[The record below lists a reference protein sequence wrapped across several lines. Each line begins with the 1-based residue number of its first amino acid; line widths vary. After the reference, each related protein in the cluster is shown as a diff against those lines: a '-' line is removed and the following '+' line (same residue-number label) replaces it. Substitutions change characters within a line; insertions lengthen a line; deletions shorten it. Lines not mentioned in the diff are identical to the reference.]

1 MDAVKE
7 NKKSGQQNQN
17 PPLPTL
23 LYIDFYNSL
32 SSSEQEQLAQVFNF
46 LKSFGS
52 SSVLN
57 NIFLPTSKKFPCLVE
72 RKNGTTYLTIWNKC
86 PPSYHPDNYI
96 IEAESYTSFI
106 NAILLW
112 LNKEHPNWLKLL
124 SKEKFASNLHLPI
137 ESILNEKDNENQLQD
152 QSGTGRRDHQRG
164 SIIYGGRTE
173 VAIASKPL
181 SYKAILG

>member
-1 MDAVKE
+1 MDAVKD
-7 NKKSGQQNQN
+7 NKKSGKQNQN
-17 PPLPTL
+17 QPLPTL
-23 LYIDFYNSL
+23 LYVDFYNSL
-32 SSSEQEQLAQVFNF
+32 SSSEQEQLAKVFNF

-52 SSVLN
+52 SCVLN

-72 RKNGTTYLTIWNKC
+72 RKNGTTYLTIWNNY
-86 PPSYHPDNYI
+86 PSSYNPNNYI

-124 SKEKFASNLHLPI
+124 SKEKFASNLPI
-137 ESILNEKDNENQLQD
+137 ESILKEKDNENQLQD
-152 QSGTGRRDHQRG
+152 QSSTGHRDNPRG

>member
-1 MDAVKE
+1 MMDAVKD

-124 SKEKFASNLHLPI
+124 SKEKFASNLPI
-137 ESILNEKDNENQLQD
+137 KSILKEKDNENQLQD
-152 QSGTGRRDHQRG
+152 QSSTGHRDNPRG
-164 SIIYGGRTE
+164 SIIYGGGAE
-173 VAIASKPL
+173 ASIKIKPL
-181 SYKAILG
+181 SNKTILG